1 MPFVDQHAPLPQPMR
16 RVLVAGTSGSGKTT
30 FACAFAARTGVPHT
44 EIDALFHG
52 AGWQPR
58 PSFLADV
65 GELAAQPSWVTEW
78 QYGAARPI
86 LVAVADTLVWIDLP
100 IRVVMWR
107 VVQRTLRRRLRL
119 TELWNGNVEPPL
131 HTFFTDDEHIVRWAW
146 RTRRKLR
153 DRVPAVA
160 RAHPEL
166 AIVRLR
172 TAREVRGWL
181 DRLGPAPEVQVSRP
195 AGS

>member
-1 MPFVDQHAPLPQPMR
+1 MPFVDQQAPLPQPMR
-16 RVLVAGTSGSGKTT
+16 RVLVAGISGSGKTT
-30 FACAFAARTGVPHT
+30 FAAEYAARTGVPHT

-58 PSFLADV
+58 PTFLDDV
-65 GELAAQPSWVTEW
+65 RELVAQPSWVTEW
-78 QYGAARPI
+78 QYDGARPL
-86 LVAVADTLVWIDLP
+86 LVVAADTLVWLDLP
-100 IRVVMWR
+100 TRVVMWR
-107 VVQRTLRRRLRL
+107 VVRRTVRRRLLR

-131 HTFFTDDEHIVRWAW
+131 HTFLTDDEHIVRWAW

-160 RAHPEL
+160 QAHPNL

-172 TAREVRGWL
+172 STRAVRDWLARVGCDHV
-181 DRLGPAPEVQVSRP
+181 DR
-195 AGS
+195 